1 MEQTLLIL
9 NSIGE
14 SVTKEEVTAADNLG
28 RISNSYVV
36 WLDIL
41 VSKKQVPLQQVL
53 TKHASILLTIIMMEK
68 IK

>member
-53 TKHASILLTIIMMEK
+53 TKHALILLTIIMMEQ

>member
-53 TKHASILLTIIMMEK
+53 TKHASILLTIIMMEQ